1 MCDSLALFES
11 AYGVTAL
18 ALPVP
23 PRQIIARWSALR
35 SAMRK
40 TVPSE
45 FGRDEWA
52 YLMTFLDPEN
62 LSAPFL
68 EAFGQPVDEGCP
80 SRLVRPRGVVAV
92 WLPNNVS
99 LLGPLT
105 LILLSLTGNRILLKG
120 GSRSQDL
127 TGAFL
132 AFARR
137 HSPDGP
143 LRDYLAQQVHL
154 AVFAQGDGRERQMI
168 EQANV
173 RIVFGSDAAA
183 RAIHGAAPPLQGIG
197 FSFTDRQ
204 SQVWIE
210 AGADTANVM
219 RDLIRVF
226 AIYGQA
232 GCTSPRRVILLNGTR
247 AQAEA
252 LRSRLIELWPQVLR
266 GRPPVHIASANT
278 MAMQWAAA
286 RGWDVALAPNRHA
299 VTGVGS
305 LDLEPIDAPMFLP
318 ISPATTDEAAAQLPP
333 NIQTIGHAFLD
344 PADPRWLRIAAAT
357 SIKRLVPIARMHH
370 FGPLWDGRKFW
381 SQCFEE
387 VEVRL

>member
-11 AYGVTAL
+11 GYGVTAL

-23 PRQIIARWSALR
+23 PRQIIAGWGALR

-40 TVPSE
+40 MVPAE

-62 LSAPFL
+62 LRAPYL

-137 HSPDGP
+137 HSPRWP
-143 LRDYLAQQVHL
+143 PARLSRAQQVHL
-154 AVFAQGDGRERQMI
+154 AVFAQGDARERQMI

-173 RIVFGSDAAA
+173 RIVF
-183 RAIHGAAPPLQGIG
+183 RIG
-197 FSFTDRQ
+197 
-204 SQVWIE
+204 
-210 AGADTANVM
+210 
-219 RDLIRVF
+219 
-226 AIYGQA
+226 
-232 GCTSPRRVILLNGTR
+232 CRRP
-247 AQAEA
+247 
-252 LRSRLIELWPQVLR
+252 S
-266 GRPPVHIASANT
+266 
-278 MAMQWAAA
+278 
-286 RGWDVALAPNRHA
+286 
-299 VTGVGS
+299 
-305 LDLEPIDAPMFLP
+305 
-318 ISPATTDEAAAQLPP
+318 
-333 NIQTIGHAFLD
+333 
-344 PADPRWLRIAAAT
+344 
-357 SIKRLVPIARMHH
+357 
-370 FGPLWDGRKFW
+370 
-381 SQCFEE
+381 
-387 VEVRL
+387 